1 MRKLLAAIVLVLA
14 PAAALADGLIIV
26 PPHPPEQPHLRN
38 VPLYV
43 RSHAVTVKVD
53 GRVAVTEVDQV
64 FANPNPRALE
74 GTYLFPLPVGA
85 AIDRFSMWIDGKEA
99 AAELL
104 DAEKARGIYEG
115 IVREMRDPALLEYA
129 DRGLFKA
136 RVFPIDANGEKR
148 VRIRYAEVLPADNGT
163 VAYRYPLATEKF
175 SSRPLESV
183 SVAVTIDAGGPIS
196 SVFSPSHRVDTPKDL
211 TGVAKVGW
219 EARGVLP
226 DRDFLLY
233 WRPTK
238 KDVGISVI
246 AHRDPSD
253 PEGTF
258 LLVLAPRP
266 AEDAKALPKDVV
278 FVVDTSG
285 SMAGPKI
292 EQARNALR
300 FCLRSL
306 GPDDRFSIV
315 PFSTEPRPF
324 RDALVGADAANRAA
338 AEKFVDAIEAAGGT
352 AIDDALRTGLSML
365 GARAKDDARPAIVLF
380 VTDGL
385 PTIGETNVET
395 ILKNAASRSGDAR
408 LFVFG
413 VGDDVNTKLLDRLA
427 EDNRGAR
434 DYVSS
439 TESIEEKV
447 SNLYGKLAKPA
458 MTDLELK
465 VDGVETM
472 AVLPRRLGDL
482 FHGGEILVTG
492 RYAKPGNAVVRLTGK
507 VGGAVREIVEEVRF
521 PETETRSEFLPR
533 LWAVR
538 RVGFL
543 LDQIRLHGGP
553 HARVADASPEPSD
566 GSRIGGNFRD
576 PRPAGVAD
584 PTNELVDEVVR
595 LAKRFGIVTP
605 YTSYLIVED
614 EGRRVRPMDGR
625 TGAAPAPATPGFG
638 LGGPSTGGGGGG
650 SSGGGDAGG
659 AAEPAA
665 DTPEEAAA
673 RSATGAS
680 AGKAKAA
687 KEKDSGADAVDLAR
701 ETLDLTRYE
710 GAKDDEDGS
719 AKRIVRHVAG
729 RTFVSRGG
737 VWFDA
742 GADMTKERRVI
753 EAFSD
758 AYFALTRAHPGIAPW
773 LQLGRVVLVVGDE
786 VVEVRPPQ

>member
-1 MRKLLAAIVLVLA
+1 MRKLLAALVLA
-14 PAAALADGLIIV
+14 LAPASALADGLIIV
-26 PPHPPEQPHLRN
+26 PPSPREEPRVRN
-38 VPLYV
+38 IPLFV
-43 RSHAVTVKVD
+43 RSHAVTVKVE

-64 FANPNPRALE
+64 FGNPNPRVLE
-74 GTYLFPLPVGA
+74 GTYLFPLPAGA
-85 AIDRFSMWIDGKEA
+85 AIDRFSMWIDGKETP
-99 AAELL
+99 AELL

-136 RVFPIDANGEKR
+136 RVFPIEANGEKR
-148 VRIRYAEVLPADNGT
+148 IRIRYAEVLPADNGT

-175 SSRPLESV
+175 SSRPLETV
-183 SVAVTIDAGGPIS
+183 SVGVTIDAGGPIS
-196 SVFSPSHRVDTPKDL
+196 SVFSPSHKIDVPKDL

-266 AEDAKALPKDVV
+266 GEDSKPLPKDVV

-306 GPDDRFSIV
+306 GGEDRFAIV
-315 PFSTEPRPF
+315 PFATEPRPF
-324 RDALVGADAANRAA
+324 RDWMVDATAENRAA
-338 AEKFVDAIEAAGGT
+338 AEKFVDGLEAVGGT
-352 AIDDALRTGLSML
+352 AIDDALRRGLEVL
-365 GARAKDDARPAIVLF
+365 GQPKPGDPNDLRSHGPIVATAGRPLIVLF

-385 PTIGETNVET
+385 PTIGETNVDV
-395 ILKNAASRSGDAR
+395 ILKNAAARSGVAR

-434 DYVSS
+434 DYVAS

-447 SNLYGKLAKPA
+447 SNLYGKLARPA

-465 VDGVETM
+465 FEGVEAT
-472 AVLPRRLGDL
+472 AVHPRRLGDL
-482 FHGGEILVTG
+482 FHGGEILVSG
-492 RYAKPGNAVVRLTGK
+492 RYARPGNAVVRLTGK
-507 VGGAVREIVEEVRF
+507 VLGVTREIVEEVRF
-521 PETETRSEFLPR
+521 PETEARHEFLPR

-543 LDQIRLHGGP
+543 LDQMRLSGES
-553 HARVADASPEPSD
+553 AEL
-566 GSRIGGNFRD
+566 RD
-576 PRPAGVAD
+576 E
-584 PTNELVDEVVR
+584 TVR

-614 EGRRVRPMDGR
+614 EKRVRPMDRRVGDS
-625 TGAAPAPATPGFG
+625 GGPATPGFDLAPTG
-638 LGGPSTGGGGGG
+638 APGGRGGSGGPTTGGGANG
-650 SSGGGDAGG
+650 
-659 AAEPAA
+659 PAA
-665 DTPEEAAA
+665 DTPEEAEA
-673 RSATGAS
+673 RSEVGAAADG
-680 AGKAKAA
+680 AGEAK
-687 KEKDSGADAVDLAR
+687 KQDSGAGAVGQSR
-701 ETLDLTRYE
+701 EALDLTRFAGDKDEE
-710 GAKDDEDGS
+710 GGA
-719 AKRIVRHVAG
+719 AKRIVRHVGG
-729 RTFVSRGG
+729 RTFVSKGG

-742 GADMTKERRVI
+742 SVDLTKERRVI

-758 AYFALTRAHPGIAPW
+758 AYFALTRAHPEVAPW

-786 VVEVRPPQ
+786 VIEVRPAE